1 MACLATLF
9 KPLQLMIIPLRL
21 CLRFLIEG
29 ILRIFGSF
37 CFLGVDVWG
46 VSLWCEFSIG
56 LSSMSNK
63 AEYEFD
69 VVIDLVLKIDESKL
83 AKPQPNQ
90 IQEKLVMFWYTL

>member
-1 MACLATLF
+1 
-9 KPLQLMIIPLRL
+9 MIIPLRL

-29 ILRIFGSF
+29 ILRVFGSF
-37 CFLGVDVWG
+37 CFFGVDVWG
-46 VSLWCEFSIG
+46 VSPWCEFSIG

-83 AKPQPNQ
+83 AKPQPEQ
-90 IQEKLVMFWYTL
+90 IQEKTCHVLVYTIINIIVKAICMVP